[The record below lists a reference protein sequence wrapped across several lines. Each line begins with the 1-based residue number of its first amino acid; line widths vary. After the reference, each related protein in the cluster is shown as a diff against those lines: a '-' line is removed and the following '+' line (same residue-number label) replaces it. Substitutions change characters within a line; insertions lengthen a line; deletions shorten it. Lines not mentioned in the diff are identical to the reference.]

1 MMLTHNLT
9 LDLLKPEI
17 PARIQVKQ
25 GDTLTHSLHLVL
37 LAGGEAWPIPVEAT
51 PVVRWFAFDPDSG
64 ESARG
69 IYDTLPDGT
78 HAWNFAEN
86 QLDLLTVR
94 EMFAL
99 PGVVQ
104 TDVVF
109 VAGEKTLAT
118 VTFEF
123 YVNRVPADGTEPE
136 IRSYYKVATLEQI
149 NEALALLQEAQAD
162 CETALIDLEREIYE
176 LKRLLQEA

>member
-9 LDLLKPEI
+9 LDLLKPET
-17 PARIQVKQ
+17 PERIQVKQ
-25 GDTLTHSLHLVL
+25 GDTLTHSLRLLL
-37 LAGGEAWPIPVEAT
+37 LADGEAWPIPAEVT

-86 QLDLLTVR
+86 QLDLLTVPQ
-94 EMFAL
+94 MFAL

-118 VTFEF
+118 VNFEF
-123 YVNRVPADGTEPE
+123 YVNRAPADGTEPE
-136 IRSYYKVATLEQI
+136 AQSFYQVATLEQI
-149 NEALALLQEAQAD
+149 NEAF
-162 CETALIDLEREIYE
+162 TAFGEIISHLEHEILE
-176 LKRLLQEA
+176 LKEIVLAQ